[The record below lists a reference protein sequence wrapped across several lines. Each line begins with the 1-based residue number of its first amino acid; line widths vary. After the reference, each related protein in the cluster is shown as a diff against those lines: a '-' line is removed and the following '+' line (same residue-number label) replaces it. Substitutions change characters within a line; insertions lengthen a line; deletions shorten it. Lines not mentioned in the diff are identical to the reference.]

1 MQTAILEVRNLTKDF
16 GSFRA
21 VDNLSFSVNR
31 GDVFGFLGQNGAGKS
46 TTMRMILSLI
56 KPSSGEISLQG
67 LDLVTNRKAGL
78 RQVGAIIE
86 RPDLYK
92 YLSAYD
98 NLQLF
103 ARLSGIAVEKSKLMD
118 QLEAVGLAQRYK
130 SKVGTFS
137 QGMKQ
142 RLGIAIAM
150 VHDPALLI
158 LDEPTNGLDP
168 QGIADMRE
176 TILRLNRERDK
187 TILLS
192 SHLLQEVEMISNRML
207 ILHRG
212 KKIIDGEV
220 SACLGPDR
228 NQVALESTNLE
239 QLKKVLETMNI
250 DSFATATH
258 TCVVNIAKE
267 AVPDMIR
274 QLTEMHVKLIA
285 VYPLQSLEDFFIQH
299 TQAQS

>member
-16 GSFRA
+16 GGFRA

-67 LDLVTNRKAGL
+67 LDLVSNRKAGL
-78 RQVGAIIE
+78 KQVGAIIE

-103 ARLSGIAVEKSKLMD
+103 ARLSGIAVHKSKLMD

-212 KKIIDGEV
+212 KKIMDGEV
-220 SACLGPDR
+220 SVCLGPDR

-239 QLKKVLETMNI
+239 QLKKVLETI
-250 DSFATATH
+250 SLDSFSTATH
-258 TCVVNIAKE
+258 ACVVNIAKE
-267 AVPDMIR
+267 AVPDLIR
-274 QLTEMHVKLIA
+274 QLTEMNVKLSS